1 MKRNLLVQLTIAIF
15 LPSLGAFVLA
25 WVGYCQFER
34 TMESLASS
42 YVQNLARGAAAR
54 LESQQWDLRTDGTWR
69 PKQYRS
75 HIEGLDDFVLDDM
88 NVPGMFAVFD
98 SDGNLIYGS
107 SKLPVLSQ
115 VWDQPISASVPQK
128 IRASDGEYYT
138 IAVYPILQRDLYV
151 VAAVSW
157 NNLLGPMVSLT
168 TVWPF
173 IMGILGLIGIFS
185 VFVMWQKVILPLKD
199 LEEEVSSLK
208 WGEEIPL
215 SAAPEAVEQ
224 LQKLRDALVE
234 LANSAIDKE
243 KLSRSYVNDLVK
255 VQEEERSRISREI
268 HDGPL
273 QDVTALIQRLR
284 LLSADINSETER
296 NRRISEAENV
306 AMASVREMRELC
318 NNLTPPWLD
327 LGLSQAVTEL
337 TERLS
342 KQLNIKIILDVQE
355 MPDLPD
361 DVTLSFFRVVQEA
374 INNSARHAKAS
385 YVKISLRDAGGKLRL
400 KIEDDGSGFV
410 VPENVTELRVHGHRG
425 LSNMKERMSL
435 IGGTLDISSEPGK
448 GTIISCEAP
457 VQDADEAESA

>member
-15 LPSLGAFVLA
+15 LPSLGAFLLA

-34 TMESLASS
+34 TMEGLAGS

-54 LESQQWDLRTDGTWR
+54 LESQQWDLRTDGSWR

-75 HIEGLDDFVLDDM
+75 HVEGLEDFVLDDM

-98 SDGNLIYGS
+98 NDGNLIYGS

-115 VWDQPISASVPQK
+115 IWNQPISASAPQK
-128 IRASDGEYYT
+128 IRGSDGEYYT
-138 IAVYPILQRDLYV
+138 IAVYPILQRDLFV

-157 NNLLGPMVSLT
+157 ANLLGPMVSLT

-199 LEEEVSSLK
+199 LEEEVSMLK

-215 SAAPEAVEQ
+215 STAPEAVDQ

-234 LANSAIDKE
+234 LAHSAIDKE

-284 LLSADINSETER
+284 LLSADINSQAER
-296 NRRISEAENV
+296 DRRISEAESV
-306 AMASVREMRELC
+306 AMTSVREMRELC

-327 LGLSQAVTEL
+327 LGLSQAITEL
-337 TERLS
+337 TERLG
-342 KQLNIKIILDVQE
+342 KQLNIKIILNVQE
-355 MPDLPD
+355 VPELPN
-361 DVTLSFFRVVQEA
+361 DVTLAFFRVVQEA
-374 INNSARHAKAS
+374 INNSAHHAKAT
-385 YVKISLRDAGGKLRL
+385 YVKISLRDSGGMLRL

-410 VPENVTELRVHGHRG
+410 VPENITELRVRGHRG

-435 IGGTLDISSEPGK
+435 VGGTLEITSAPGK
-448 GTIISCEAP
+448 GTVISCELP
-457 VQDADEAESA
+457 VDNAA